1 MQYKCSVPLLMK
13 TPTYIKKLMSTWK
26 GQETHYEVVGQL
38 SYVYFLFLNI

>member
-1 MQYKCSVPLLMK
+1 MQYKCSVPL
-13 TPTYIKKLMSTWK
+13 STWK